1 MRSAEAVIEVSE
13 VTHRTVE
20 DWRLSLTQGMEPRL
34 LQCNNKKMK
43 SNYQFQHYTTII
55 LCNKTLY
62 KIQNKVKKPK

>member
-43 SNYQFQHYTTII
+43 SNYKFQHYTTII
-55 LCNKTLY
+55 LCNNTLY
-62 KIQNKVKKPK
+62 KIQNKV